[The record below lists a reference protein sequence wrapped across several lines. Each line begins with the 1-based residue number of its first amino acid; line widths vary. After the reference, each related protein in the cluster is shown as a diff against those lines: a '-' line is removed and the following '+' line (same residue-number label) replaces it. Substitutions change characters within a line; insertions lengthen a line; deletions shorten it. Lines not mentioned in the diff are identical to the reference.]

1 MSGRDVVWAIVVA
14 GVVVLVMILLIPF
27 LPSFF

>member
-14 GVVVLVMILLIPF
+14 ALVVLVMILLIPF
-27 LPSFF
+27 LPSVF

>member
-1 MSGRDVVWAIVVA
+1 MSVRDVVWAIVVA

>member
-14 GVVVLVMILLIPF
+14 ALVVLVMILLIPF